1 MESGEC
7 HLPKYLHGCSR
18 KKIQARFTGEQVDHL
33 VVLPSEN
40 SVTTKQIILKAL
52 MLGFLFF
59 KPHKKLFEKESLMVT
74 ENQSALQGVPQK
86 SLNKVEA
93 EGILE
98 NN

>member
-1 MESGEC
+1 M
-7 HLPKYLHGCSR
+7 
-18 KKIQARFTGEQVDHL
+18 DHL